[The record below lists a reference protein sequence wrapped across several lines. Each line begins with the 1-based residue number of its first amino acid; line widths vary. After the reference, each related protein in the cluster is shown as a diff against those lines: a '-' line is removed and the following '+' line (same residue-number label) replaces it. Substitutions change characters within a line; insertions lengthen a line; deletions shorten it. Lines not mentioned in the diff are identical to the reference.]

1 LPAELQREAVLV
13 GGDVFQLCFTGAPQQ
28 RESIM
33 ALAQREGVQLSRIG
47 SMHAGSG
54 VYVRDQQGLHPAP
67 AQGGFDHFWW
77 LSLCHEHI
85 S

>member
-1 LPAELQREAVLV
+1 
-13 GGDVFQLCFTGAPQQ
+13 
-28 RESIM
+28 M

-67 AQGGFDHFWW
+67 AQGGFDHFGG
-77 LSLCHEHI
+77 
-85 S
+85 